1 MKRDRVGKLGTDRQP
16 PPEMEGVG
24 ARLGRSSTRYGPS
37 STVFNGPVRK
47 WKKKWVQ
54 ASPNT
59 SSSNHHHSQTTYRNN
74 GGIANGSNGSEILL
88 YKWTPMGGSSDRSST
103 GDDDAAAGGPPEE
116 PPRRKF
122 KFVPNL
128 SNCVGLVPFSL
139 PGSLKMDYWG
149 GENKDMQSN
158 KIAVLEEQ
166 RDEVV
171 ENEAAEKSD
180 HEAKPS
186 DTDPNTVGLISK
198 NDGLDDKPDIND
210 MPVEGTRA
218 TDDTQLARQ
227 DLNISTLDLSLGL
240 NPRDGDRNSDAK
252 KDQSRDG

>member
-1 MKRDRVGKLGTDRQP
+1 
-16 PPEMEGVG
+16 MEGVG

-122 KFVPNL
+122 KFVP
-128 SNCVGLVPFSL
+128 
-139 PGSLKMDYWG
+139 
-149 GENKDMQSN
+149 
-158 KIAVLEEQ
+158 IAVLEEQ